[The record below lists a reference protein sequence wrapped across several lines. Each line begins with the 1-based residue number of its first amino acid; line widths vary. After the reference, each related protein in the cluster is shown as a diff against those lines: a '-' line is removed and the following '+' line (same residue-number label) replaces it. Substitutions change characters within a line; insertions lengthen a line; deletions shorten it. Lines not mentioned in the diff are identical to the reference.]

1 MDTFISFLIDHYYLS
16 APLFLVI
23 ILLISSNAKKG
34 GKRISSQELVALS
47 NEDKALIVDLRSAN
61 DFNEGRITN
70 SINIPFKDLD
80 DRSHEIPSNEEKQI
94 ALICEMGSNSGNAGE
109 QLMKLG
115 FKDIL
120 ILRGGISQWKM
131 DNLPLI

>member
-1 MDTFISFLIDHYYLS
+1 MDTFIFFLIDHYYLS
-16 APLFLVI
+16 VPLFLVI

-47 NEDKALIVDLRSAN
+47 NEGKTVILDLRSAD
-61 DFNEGRITN
+61 DFNEGHITN

-94 ALICEMGSNSGNAGE
+94 VLICEMGSNSGNAGE

-120 ILRGGISQWKM
+120 ILSGGISQWKM
-131 DNLPLI
+131 DNLPLV

>member
-1 MDTFISFLIDHYYLS
+1 MDTFIFFLISHYYLS
-16 APLFLVI
+16 APLFLLI

-34 GKRISSQELVALS
+34 GRRISSQELVALS
-47 NEDKALIVDLRSAN
+47 NQEKILIVDLRPSD
-61 DFNEGRITN
+61 DFNAGRITN
-70 SINIPFKDLD
+70 SINIPFKDLNN
-80 DRSHEIPSNEEKQI
+80 RSHEIPSNGEKQI

-120 ILRGGISQWKM
+120 ILRGGISEWKM
-131 DNLPLI
+131 DNLPLV

>member
-1 MDTFISFLIDHYYLS
+1 MNTFIFFLIDHYYLS
-16 APLFLVI
+16 VPLFLVI

-47 NEDKALIVDLRSAN
+47 NEGKTVILDLRSAD

-94 ALICEMGSNSGNAGE
+94 VLICEMGSNSGNAGE

-120 ILRGGISQWKM
+120 ILSGGISQWKM
-131 DNLPLI
+131 DNLPLV

>member
-1 MDTFISFLIDHYYLS
+1 MNTFIFFLIDHYYLS
-16 APLFLVI
+16 VPLFLVI

-47 NEDKALIVDLRSAN
+47 NEGKTVILDLRSAD

-94 ALICEMGSNSGNAGE
+94 VLICEMGSNSGNAGE
-109 QLMKLG
+109 QLMKFG

-120 ILRGGISQWKM
+120 ILSGGISQWKM
-131 DNLPLI
+131 DNLPLV

>member
-1 MDTFISFLIDHYYLS
+1 MDTFIFFLIDHYYLS
-16 APLFLVI
+16 VPLLLVI
-23 ILLISSNAKKG
+23 ILLISSNATKG
-34 GKRISSQELVALS
+34 GKRISSQELVTLS
-47 NEDKALIVDLRSAN
+47 NENKTLLIDLRSA
-61 DFNEGRITN
+61 DEFNNGHITN

-80 DRSHEIPSNEEKQI
+80 SRSHEISLNEERQI

-115 FKDIL
+115 FENIL
-120 ILRGGISQWKM
+120 ILRGGVSQWKM

>member
-1 MDTFISFLIDHYYLS
+1 MNTFIFFLIDHYYLS
-16 APLFLVI
+16 VPLFLVI

-47 NEDKALIVDLRSAN
+47 NEGKTVILDLRSAD
-61 DFNEGRITN
+61 DFNEGHITN

-94 ALICEMGSNSGNAGE
+94 VLICEMGSNSGNAGE
-109 QLMKLG
+109 QLMKFG

-120 ILRGGISQWKM
+120 ILSGGISQWKM
-131 DNLPLI
+131 DNLPLV

>member
-47 NEDKALIVDLRSAN
+47 NEDKALIVDLRSAD

-70 SINIPFKDLD
+70 SINIPF
-80 DRSHEIPSNEEKQI
+80 
-94 ALICEMGSNSGNAGE
+94 
-109 QLMKLG
+109 
-115 FKDIL
+115 
-120 ILRGGISQWKM
+120 
-131 DNLPLI
+131 

>member
-1 MDTFISFLIDHYYLS
+1 
-16 APLFLVI
+16 VI

-47 NEDKALIVDLRSAN
+47 NEGKTVILDLRSAD
-61 DFNEGRITN
+61 DFNEGHITN

-120 ILRGGISQWKM
+120 ILSGGISQWKM
-131 DNLPLI
+131 DNLPLV

>member
-1 MDTFISFLIDHYYLS
+1 MNTFIFFLIDHYYLS
-16 APLFLVI
+16 VPLFLVI

-47 NEDKALIVDLRSAN
+47 NEGKTVILDLRSAD
-61 DFNEGRITN
+61 DFNEGHITN

-94 ALICEMGSNSGNAGE
+94 VLICEMGSNSGNAGE

-120 ILRGGISQWKM
+120 ILSGGISQWKM
-131 DNLPLI
+131 DNLPLV

>member
-1 MDTFISFLIDHYYLS
+1 MDTFIFFLIDHYYLS
-16 APLFLVI
+16 VPLFLVI

-47 NEDKALIVDLRSAN
+47 NEGKTVILDLRSAD
-61 DFNEGRITN
+61 DFNEGHITN

-94 ALICEMGSNSGNAGE
+94 VLICEMGSNSGNAGE
-109 QLMKLG
+109 QLMKFG

-120 ILRGGISQWKM
+120 ILSGGISQWKM
-131 DNLPLI
+131 DNLPLV

>member
-1 MDTFISFLIDHYYLS
+1 MDTFIFFLIDHYYLS
-16 APLFLVI
+16 VPLFLVI

-47 NEDKALIVDLRSAN
+47 NEGKTVILDLRSAD

-94 ALICEMGSNSGNAGE
+94 VLICEMGSNSGNAGE
-109 QLMKLG
+109 QLMKFG

-120 ILRGGISQWKM
+120 ILSGGISQWKM
-131 DNLPLI
+131 DNLPLV

>member
-1 MDTFISFLIDHYYLS
+1 MDTFIFFLIDHYYLS
-16 APLFLVI
+16 VPLFLVI

-47 NEDKALIVDLRSAN
+47 NEGKTVILDLRSAD

-94 ALICEMGSNSGNAGE
+94 VLICEMGSNSGNAGE

-120 ILRGGISQWKM
+120 ILSGGISQWKM
-131 DNLPLI
+131 DNLPLV